1 MPPDNV
7 APQQPAKAVRLIFE
21 YEGQTV
27 RLISQQ
33 PVEMVIPDSD
43 IDISAAAADHPA
55 HFIDMRD
62 AANKTLARVMV
73 REAFAT
79 SAEVFPERSGDP
91 ITRVDI
97 PVPKGAFT
105 AVVPVADNADHVT
118 LVKAA
123 PSAEMAPGP
132 EGLRR
137 AQLITTDVAS
147 FPLSGRA
154 QPAGNGGVR

>member
-1 MPPDNV
+1 MPPDEVMQN
-7 APQQPAKAVRLIFE
+7 QPAKGVRLIFE
-21 YEGQTV
+21 YEGDAV

-33 PVEMVIPDSD
+33 PVEMVIPAA
-43 IDISAAAADHPA
+43 DISTVDRSGQLA
-55 HFIDMRD
+55 HFVDLRD
-62 AANKTLARVMV
+62 SANKTLARVAA
-73 REAFAT
+73 RNAFAS

-105 AVVPVADNADHVT
+105 VVVPVTDNADHFTV
-118 LVKAA
+118 VKVA
-123 PSAEMAPGP
+123 PGAEAVAGP

-137 AQLITTDVAS
+137 AQMITTDIAS

>member
-21 YEGQTV
+21 YEGETV

-33 PVEMVIPDSD
+33 AVEMVIPDSD
-43 IDISAAAADHPA
+43 TAVSSQAA
-55 HFIDMRD
+55 HFVDMRD

-73 REAFAT
+73 RGAFAT

-97 PVPKGAFT
+97 AVPKGAFT
-105 AVVPVADNADHVT
+105 TVVPVADNADHIT
-118 LVKAA
+118 LVKVA
-123 PSAEMAPGP
+123 PGAEAVAGP

-137 AQLITTDVAS
+137 APLVTTDMAS
-147 FPLSGRA
+147 FPLSGRG
-154 QPAGNGGVR
+154 QPADGGVR

>member
-1 MPPDNV
+1 MPPDN
-7 APQQPAKAVRLIFE
+7 AMQAQPEKAIRLIFE
-21 YEGQTV
+21 YEGEAV

-33 PVEMVIPDSD
+33 PVEMVVSDTATSVPDR
-43 IDISAAAADHPA
+43 PA
-55 HFIDMRD
+55 HFVDIRD
-62 AANKTLARVMV
+62 AANKTLARVAAPG
-73 REAFAT
+73 AFAA

-105 AVVPVADNADHVT
+105 VVVPVMDDTDHVT
-118 LVKAA
+118 VVKVA
-123 PSAEMAPGP
+123 PSTEAPPGP

-154 QPAGNGGVR
+154 QPTGNGGVR

>member
-21 YEGQTV
+21 YEGETV

-33 PVEMVIPDSD
+33 SVEMIIPDSD
-43 IDISAAAADHPA
+43 TAVSSEVA
-55 HFIDMRD
+55 HFVDMRD

-73 REAFAT
+73 RGAFAT

-97 PVPKGAFT
+97 AVPKGAFT
-105 AVVPVADNADHVT
+105 TVVPVTDNADHIT
-118 LVKAA
+118 LVKVV
-123 PSAEMAPGP
+123 PGAEMVVGP
-132 EGLRR
+132 DGLRR
-137 AQLITTDVAS
+137 AQPVTTEMAS

-154 QPAGNGGVR
+154 RPAGNGGVR

>member
-1 MPPDNV
+1 MPPDN
-7 APQQPAKAVRLIFE
+7 ATPQQPAKAVRLIFE

-43 IDISAAAADHPA
+43 ISAAVTDHPA

-73 REAFAT
+73 RGAFAT

-105 AVVPVADNADHVT
+105 AVVPVTGNADHVT

-123 PSAEMAPGP
+123 PGAEMAPGP

-147 FPLSGRA
+147 FPLSGRS

>member
-1 MPPDNV
+1 MPPDN
-7 APQQPAKAVRLIFE
+7 ATPQQPAKAVRFIFE
-21 YEGQTV
+21 YEGETA

-43 IDISAAAADHPA
+43 ISAADHPA
-55 HFIDMRD
+55 HFVDMRD

-73 REAFAT
+73 RGAFAT

-97 PVPKGAFT
+97 AVPKGAFT
-105 AVVPVADNADHVT
+105 VVVPVTDNADHIT
-118 LVKAA
+118 LVKVA
-123 PSAEMAPGP
+123 PGAEMAPGP

-137 AQLITTDVAS
+137 AQFVTTDVAS